1 MEHRL
6 PGYNLEYMSRISTL
20 RSSFVAAVVVSAMLA
35 VLGTPGF
42 AKKTA
47 DAQMI
52 PCSSVSNSSDSSAK
66 AYNCEASKKDLK
78 NAKKAFSRAV
88 RLQNEKHWNEAFEE
102 FKTAA
107 ELAPRNVDYLT
118 AREMARQQLVY
129 DHVEQGNTDISKG
142 KQVEALAEFRHA
154 LDLDPTN
161 DFAQQRMKDAL
172 SEWAPKTTNK
182 TSVVEDSGEL
192 RAMPK
197 AESLDF
203 SFRGDSHNL
212 LTQVSSAYGI
222 TAILD
227 DSVASR
233 HIRFDME
240 HVNFYDAMRAA
251 CDVTKTFWVPLGMR
265 QILLAAD
272 TPENHRQFDRMALR
286 AFYLPGVTTQAEM
299 TEIMNTLRS
308 VFEIRYITSQLS
320 TSTLVV
326 RAPQRTLDAATKI
339 LEGLDNLRPQVLLDI
354 KLYEVNHMY
363 TRNLGLQIPTQF
375 NLFNIPVGA
384 LAALGGKNIQDL
396 VNQLISGGSI
406 NQANSQS
413 ISALLAQLSS
423 QQSSIFSQPLATF
436 GGGLTL
442 MGLSLGSGIGQMS
455 LNESSVKTLEHV
467 TLRASQESDATFR
480 AGSRIPILNASFA
493 PVFNSSAISQ
503 VLQNQSFQA
512 PFPSFNYEDI
522 GLTLKAKP
530 HISTNLD
537 VTLQLEMQF
546 RTLAGQSENGIPVI
560 ANREYKGSI
569 TLVNGEPAVIAGSV
583 TQSEQRSLSGIPGF
597 GKVPLLNKALVNNS
611 KEEDSDEL
619 LLVITPHVVSRDSH
633 DDNAAVWLPRN

>member
-20 RSSFVAAVVVSAMLA
+20 RSSFVAAVVVAAMLA

-197 AESLDF
+197 ALDF